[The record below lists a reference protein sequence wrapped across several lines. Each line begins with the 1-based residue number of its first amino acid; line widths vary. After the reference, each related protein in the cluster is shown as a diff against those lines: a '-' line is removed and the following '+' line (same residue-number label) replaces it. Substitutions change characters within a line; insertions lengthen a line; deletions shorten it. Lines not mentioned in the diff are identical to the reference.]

1 VKPWLNRIASA
12 FRSDGFIRNVSIL
25 AGGAALGQL
34 LALLASPLLSRLYS
48 PDDFGTLGVYASI
61 LGVLGVAANMRYE
74 LAIPLS
80 EDETLA
86 SNTLALSLALTAGLG
101 LVAGVCVLLFSD
113 ELVALTGTPALADL
127 TFLIPIG
134 VVAIGTYT
142 ALNYWA
148 IRQRAFGVIARTK
161 LNQGASGAL
170 VQVGLGAIGLVP
182 LGLLVGQ
189 VVGQT
194 AGIATLARLAV
205 RMPMRRVSLSG
216 MLRAFKRYQR
226 FPKYSLPGA
235 VMNNASLS
243 LPALLVAALY
253 GPAVAGLFY
262 FMQRVLRAPLALVGQ
277 SVSQV
282 YYGEASHLA
291 QTAPEALLRL
301 HSQTAKRL
309 LGLVIVPILVLAVAG
324 PSIFAFVF
332 GTEWKAAGE
341 YAQLMAPFM
350 LAQFVIAPL
359 SQTFSLLEAQRL
371 LVIVNAFKLASAV
384 VPLLAAYYLGFSST
398 VAIGTYSLAV
408 TFNYLIIYFV
418 SRALIRQKVS
428 AQAGV
433 PPEVPG

>member
-1 VKPWLNRIASA
+1 PRWSAPGDRCTGSDLKVKPWLNRIASA

-170 VQVGLGAIGLVP
+170 VQVGLGAIVLVP
-182 LGLLVGQ
+182 LGLLVWQ

-226 FPKYSLPGA
+226 LPKYSLPGA

-243 LPALLVAALY
+243 LPALLAPALY
-253 GPAVAGLFY
+253 GPAVPGLFY
-262 FMQRVLRAPLALVGQ
+262 FIQ
-277 SVSQV
+277 
-282 YYGEASHLA
+282 
-291 QTAPEALLRL
+291 
-301 HSQTAKRL
+301 
-309 LGLVIVPILVLAVAG
+309 
-324 PSIFAFVF
+324 
-332 GTEWKAAGE
+332 
-341 YAQLMAPFM
+341 
-350 LAQFVIAPL
+350 
-359 SQTFSLLEAQRL
+359 
-371 LVIVNAFKLASAV
+371 
-384 VPLLAAYYLGFSST
+384 
-398 VAIGTYSLAV
+398 
-408 TFNYLIIYFV
+408 
-418 SRALIRQKVS
+418 
-428 AQAGV
+428 
-433 PPEVPG
+433 